1 MTLTV
6 EIKDSLQKP
15 LERMA
20 TENGKPVGQFVVDII
35 DDFVGRSFADHRES
49 QAFMKLSETSF
60 SEWDNEEDAIYDSL

>member
-20 TENGKPVGQFVVDII
+20 TENGKAVGQFVVDII
-35 DDFVGRSFADHRES
+35 DDFVGKSYDDHRETH
-49 QAFMKLSETSF
+49 ALMKLSETSF
-60 SEWDNEEDAIYDSL
+60 NEWDNEEDAIYDSL